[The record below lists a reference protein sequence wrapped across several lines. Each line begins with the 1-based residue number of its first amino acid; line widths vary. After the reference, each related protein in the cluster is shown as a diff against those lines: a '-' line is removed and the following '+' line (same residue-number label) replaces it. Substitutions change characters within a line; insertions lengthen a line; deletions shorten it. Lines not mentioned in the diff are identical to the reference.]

1 MKKKFPFIAA
11 YWWCMLL
18 FVLGVSVLFLGN
30 REGGVSE
37 TENRTLQGLP
47 GFSFKNWFDGTF
59 SSELE
64 SYLSDQMPGRDP
76 ILKASNRML
85 DLFDATSEK
94 DRILD
99 QGMIEQLDE
108 MANGHEDEPEATPEQ
123 EEALIASAT
132 AASDTPMPLP
142 ATPTPEATPVDD
154 PFATSAPT
162 PVDPAVKDT
171 STVRRFSLRRADGT
185 LTTRFHFGKDAI
197 EKTAKSLNAYRGA
210 VGENGTVVF
219 TYIPYSQ
226 DANEWL
232 LDTDHF
238 SGWYSDVEPTLQAN
252 VDEGVYV
259 FSTVSELEPHMQ
271 AGELCYFK
279 TDHHWAGLG
288 AYYVQ
293 RMMMQRFG
301 VPAIAYED
309 FEFTVHEKFAGSIAS
324 SVHSLA
330 GYSNLYDRLEVPSAL
345 APARAYVYKN
355 LDQLVKEVRYMEPER
370 VVYAAFLGGTHSPF
384 YVAETGFHT
393 GHGALVICDSFGLA
407 FVPFIAPYYDRV
419 CLVDL
424 RDTHSFVTQGGA
436 GLRKY
441 IEHYGI
447 DDVYFI
453 VSRGCGINNS
463 YMQKT
468 VLKYLG

>member
-30 REGGVSE
+30 HDGGVSE
-37 TENRTLQGLP
+37 TENRTLQAFP
-47 GFSFKNWFDGTF
+47 KFSFRSWFDGTF
-59 SSELE
+59 SGELE
-64 SYLSDQMPGRDP
+64 AYLSDQMPGRDP
-76 ILKASNRML
+76 ILKTSNRML
-85 DLFDATSEK
+85 GLFDATSEK

-99 QGMIEQLDE
+99 QGMIEALDE
-108 MANGHEDEPEATPEQ
+108 MANGHGEETEEQ
-123 EEALIASAT
+123 EESIVAQPSAP
-132 AASDTPMPLP
+132 AVTPIPLP
-142 ATPTPEATPVDD
+142 ATPTPEATPFDD
-154 PFATSAPT
+154 PFATAVPT
-162 PVDPAVKDT
+162 PIDPAVKDT
-171 STVRRFSLRRADGT
+171 STVRRFSLRRTDGGLST
-185 LTTRFHFGKDAI
+185 QFQFGKDAI
-197 EKTAKSLNAYRGA
+197 EKTANSLNAYRGA
-210 VGENGTVVF
+210 VPEDGTVVF

-226 DANEWL
+226 DANIWL
-232 LDTDHF
+232 LDTNRY
-238 SGWYSDVEPTLQAN
+238 SGWTSDVEPTLQAN

-259 FSTVSELEPHMQ
+259 FSTVNELEPHMQ

-288 AYYVQ
+288 AFYVQ
-293 RMMMQRFG
+293 RMMMRTFG
-301 VPAIAYED
+301 VPSIAYED
-309 FEFTVHEKFAGSIAS
+309 FEYTVHEKFAGSISS

-330 GYSNLYDRLEVPSAL
+330 GYSNLYDRLEVPSPL

-424 RDTHSFVTQGGA
+424 RDTHSFVTQGGV

-441 IEHYGI
+441 IEHYGV

>member
-11 YWWCMLL
+11 YWWCMIL

-30 REGGVSE
+30 HDGGVSE
-37 TENRTLQGLP
+37 RENRTLQGLP
-47 GFSFKNWFDGTF
+47 AFSFKDWFNGDFAGG
-59 SSELE
+59 LE
-64 SYLSDQMPGRDP
+64 SYLSDQMPGRNG
-76 ILKASNRML
+76 ILQASGRVL
-85 DLFDATSEK
+85 GLFDATTEK
-94 DRILD
+94 DRVLD
-99 QGMIEQLDE
+99 QGMIETLDE
-108 MANGHEDEPEATPEQ
+108 MAGEHGSDEPTDDPDAIVSVPTDAPVTP
-123 EEALIASAT
+123 I
-132 AASDTPMPLP
+132 PLP
-142 ATPTPEATPVDD
+142 ETPTPDVPDEPAPDNATP
-154 PFATSAPT
+154 APT
-162 PVDPAVKDT
+162 PVDPSVKDT
-171 STVRRFSLRRADGT
+171 SVVRKFGLIRSDGSFA
-185 LTTRFHFGKDAI
+185 TRFQFGKDAI
-197 EKTAKSLNAYRGA
+197 ERTAASLNAYRAA
-210 VGENGTVVF
+210 VPGDGTVVF
-219 TYIPYSQ
+219 TQIPYSQ

-232 LDTDHF
+232 LDTDRYT
-238 SGWYSDVEPTLQAN
+238 GWRSDVEPTLQAN
-252 VDEGVYV
+252 VDDGVYV
-259 FSTVSELEPHMQ
+259 FSTVAELEPHMQ

-293 RMMMQRFG
+293 RMMMRTFG
-301 VPAIAYED
+301 VPSVAYED

-324 SVHSLA
+324 SVHALA
-330 GYSNLYDRLEVPSAL
+330 GFGDLYDRLEVPSPL
-345 APARAYVYKN
+345 APARAFVYRN

-419 CLVDL
+419 CLADL

-436 GLRKY
+436 GLREY
-441 IEHYGI
+441 IRHYGI

>member
-1 MKKKFPFIAA
+1 MKKKVPFIAA

-30 REGGVSE
+30 HDGGVSE
-37 TENRTLQGLP
+37 SENRTLQAFP
-47 GFSFKNWFDGTF
+47 HFSFKSWFDGTF
-59 SSELE
+59 SGELE
-64 SYLSDQMPGRDP
+64 AYLSDQMPGRDP
-76 ILKASNRML
+76 ILKTSN
-85 DLFDATSEK
+85 
-94 DRILD
+94 RILD
-99 QGMIEQLDE
+99 QGMIEALDE
-108 MANGHEDEPEATPEQ
+108 MANGHEEEPEEEDSVVAEITETAATPV
-123 EEALIASAT
+123 
-132 AASDTPMPLP
+132 PLP
-142 ATPTPEATPVDD
+142 ETPTPEATPAND
-154 PFATSAPT
+154 PFATPAPT

-171 STVRRFSLRRADGT
+171 STVRRFSLKRTDGT
-185 LTTRFHFGKDAI
+185 LSTQFQFGREAI
-197 EKTAKSLNAYRGA
+197 EKTARSLNAYRGA
-210 VGENGTVVF
+210 VPADGTVVF

-226 DANEWL
+226 DANIWL
-232 LDTDHF
+232 LDTDKYC
-238 SGWYSDVEPTLQAN
+238 GWTSDVEPTLQAN

-259 FSTVSELEPHMQ
+259 FSTVNELEPHMQ

-279 TDHHWAGLG
+279 TDHHWSGLG
-288 AYYVQ
+288 AFYVQ
-293 RMMMQRFG
+293 RMMMRTFG
-301 VPAIAYED
+301 VPNVAYED
-309 FEFTVHEKFAGSIAS
+309 FEFTVHEKFAGSIS
-324 SVHSLA
+324 QSVHSLA
-330 GYSNLYDRLEVPSAL
+330 GYSNLYDRLEVPAPL
-345 APARAYVYKN
+345 APARAFVYRH
-355 LDQLVKEVRYMEPER
+355 LDELVKEVRYMEPER

-424 RDTHSFVTQGGA
+424 RDTHSFVTQGGV

>member
-11 YWWCMLL
+11 YWWCMIL

-30 REGGVSE
+30 HDGGVSVR
-37 TENRTLQGLP
+37 ENRTLS
-47 GFSFKNWFDGTF
+47 GFPKFSLSDWFGGTF
-59 SSELE
+59 SEGME
-64 SYLSDQMPGRDP
+64 GYLSDQMPWRDS
-76 ILKASNRML
+76 ILKVSARVL
-85 DLFDATSEK
+85 GLFDATTEK
-94 DRILD
+94 DRVLD
-99 QGMIEQLDE
+99 QGMIETLDE
-108 MANGHEDEPEATPEQ
+108 MANGQETEPTEDPDAPIVILTESPDTPIPLPETPAPDAPVETAEADATP
-123 EEALIASAT
+123 S
-132 AASDTPMPLP
+132 
-142 ATPTPEATPVDD
+142 PTPID
-154 PFATSAPT
+154 PS
-162 PVDPAVKDT
+162 VKDT
-171 STVRRFSLRRADGT
+171 SVVRKFCLRRTDGT
-185 LTTRFHFGKDAI
+185 LATRFQFGKDAI
-197 EKTAKSLNAYRGA
+197 EKTAASLNAYRGA

-232 LDTDHF
+232 LDTEHY
-238 SGWYSDVEPTLQAN
+238 SGWSSDVEPTLQAN
-252 VDEGVYV
+252 VDDGVYV

-288 AYYVQ
+288 AFYVQ
-293 RMMMQRFG
+293 RKMMQTFG
-301 VPAIAYED
+301 VPPVAYED
-309 FEFTVHEKFAGSIAS
+309 FSFTVHEKFAGSIAS

-330 GYSNLYDRLEVPSAL
+330 GFGDLYDRLEVPAPLS
-345 APARAYVYKN
+345 PARAFVYRN
-355 LDQLVKEVRYMEPER
+355 VDQLVKEVRYMEPER

-419 CLVDL
+419 CLADL

-436 GLRKY
+436 GLRTY

-463 YMQKT
+463 YMQKI

>member
-30 REGGVSE
+30 HDGGVSE
-37 TENRTLQGLP
+37 TENRTLQAFP
-47 GFSFKNWFDGTF
+47 KFSFRSWFDGTF
-59 SSELE
+59 SGELE
-64 SYLSDQMPGRDP
+64 AYLSDQMPGRDP
-76 ILKASNRML
+76 ILKTSNRML
-85 DLFDATSEK
+85 GLFDATSEK

-99 QGMIEQLDE
+99 QGMIEALDE
-108 MANGHEDEPEATPEQ
+108 MANEHGEETEEQ
-123 EEALIASAT
+123 EESIVAQPSAP
-132 AASDTPMPLP
+132 AVTPIPLP
-142 ATPTPEATPVDD
+142 ATPTPEATPFDD
-154 PFATSAPT
+154 PFATAVPT
-162 PVDPAVKDT
+162 PIDPAVKDT
-171 STVRRFSLRRADGT
+171 STVRRFSLRRTDGGLST
-185 LTTRFHFGKDAI
+185 QFQFGKDAI
-197 EKTAKSLNAYRGA
+197 EKTANSLNAYRGA
-210 VGENGTVVF
+210 VPEDGTVVF

-226 DANEWL
+226 DANIWL
-232 LDTDHF
+232 LDTNRY
-238 SGWYSDVEPTLQAN
+238 SGWTSDVEPTLQAN
-252 VDEGVYV
+252 DEGVYV
-259 FSTVSELEPHMQ
+259 FSTVNELEPHMQ

-288 AYYVQ
+288 AFYVQ
-293 RMMMQRFG
+293 RMMMRTFG
-301 VPAIAYED
+301 VPSIAYED
-309 FEFTVHEKFAGSIAS
+309 FEYTVHEKFAGSISS

-330 GYSNLYDRLEVPSAL
+330 GYSNLYDRLEVPSPL

-424 RDTHSFVTQGGA
+424 RDTHSFVTQGGV

-441 IEHYGI
+441 IEHYGV